1 MSEDRRDNILDQEVV
16 KELVVIE
23 VIIDMM
29 IITIEVIMID
39 IIVIEEEDNNSKHHP
54 INHTIEEEVQV
65 VVPVQKV
72 KAMKDK
78 VVVTTPIDIIRETTM
93 VVEEE
98 TINKEEKE
106 IEIIEE
112 EEIDHLNKITM
123 RPVIKERKEVIIVKE
138 ATKGIET
145 IIGNIMIEVVVTQE
159 AVIANMIT
167 LKIEEV
173 VTEVIEVVVTDSS
186 QEAEEDL
193 VVVTEE
199 GVEI

>member
-39 IIVIEEEDNNSKHHP
+39 IIVIEEDNNSKHHP

-186 QEAEEDL
+186 QEAEVDL